1 MANQALTPAQKAQ
14 ITRNRKRLEELA
26 LLADLEKQGK
36 ATRTTKTRALDNAI
50 WRGAAPTGHAP
61 TTKKHS
67 YTVRES
73 APDTSRPRETPAPSS
88 QQVKRPRRMPPA
100 IVTSDDS
107 DDNATQRPLQVK
119 RPRVVKPPSPES
131 AARAGGHVEG
141 TIDTNP
147 VQTTK
152 SKQRAAHV
160 AEEDDADVE
169 EDYQHYHGVGDDDK
183 NDDGDYSQSEDHDL
197 VDVARS
203 QLRSQ
208 LQNELPRI
216 AAHNRDGQSVTPEI
230 DIPDVELEMTST
242 TEVED
247 FDNAEPEDHDDIDT
261 PSFQPRADLSLR
273 QKTGKTIGGKRARAR
288 QAERPAFT
296 AEANDSEIRSSP
308 PVTVSQGMPSSSA
321 DLNSPNY
328 GWPVDAHY
336 VPLPPTLP
344 LSLKAQPVKLQQLI
358 RTAIRMSTGDYLFK
372 SAYPSEKNHWKG
384 LRATLHRCAT
394 RLDFQEYAE
403 RFENDVTFGEDIA
416 QHLLA
421 RIANCRGEV
430 KYNATTCVAGYYGL
444 LPGPECAERVKDLV
458 DNFTYIFP
466 EEGGVMRRNK
476 PFKHRCILRVITK
489 SFFEGGRGEHS
500 SLAEKHSKR
509 FSSTFKEGTKKDEL
523 ELPIPIVALAATAV
537 HCALLE
543 WKSGEHIKHP
553 FHGDT
558 YQPIYEHHVKV
569 LEDIRNEGGKYHR
582 LMADLYQ
589 TVSRGKNPAANVDT
603 AALVDLDAMDE

>member
-26 LLADLEKQGK
+26 ILADLEKQGK
-36 ATRTTKTRALDNAI
+36 V

-73 APDTSRPRETPAPSS
+73 APDTSRPRETLAPSS

-119 RPRVVKPPSPES
+119 RPRVVKPPSPE
-131 AARAGGHVEG
+131 
-141 TIDTNP
+141 
-147 VQTTK
+147 
-152 SKQRAAHV
+152 
-160 AEEDDADVE
+160 EDDADVE
-169 EDYQHYHGVGDDDK
+169 EDYQHYHGVGDNDK
-183 NDDGDYSQSEDHDL
+183 NNDGDYSQSEDHDL

-230 DIPDVELEMTST
+230 DTPDVKLEMIST

-288 QAERPAFT
+288 QAERPTFT
-296 AEANDSEIRSSP
+296 AEVNDSETRSSP

-328 GWPVDAHY
+328 SWPVDTHY
-336 VPLPPTLP
+336 VPPPPTLP

-384 LRATLHRCAT
+384 LCATLHRCAT
-394 RLDFQEYAE
+394 RLKFQEYAE

-421 RIANCRGEV
+421 RIANRRGEV

-500 SLAEKHSKR
+500 SLAEKHSKH
-509 FSSTFKEGTKKDEL
+509 FLLTFKEGTKKDEL